1 MQCHKWLPTAYWYSW
16 GSWALLALAK
26 RGRAR
31 PSQKESNRKAPDRK
45 AGAFLLS
52 GRVLKELFEV
62 TGADLVLEALE
73 EEGVDLIFGY
83 PGGAN
88 LPIYQRLPEH
98 PKLKHILVRH
108 EQGAAHMADGYARAC
123 GRPGVVFA
131 TSGPGALNLV
141 TGLCTAYMD
150 SVPMIAITGQVNSTQ
165 VGRDAF
171 QESDVIGATSSVTKH
186 SYLVTDIAQ
195 LPRVIHEAFHIATT
209 GRPGPVLIDICK
221 DVQMAEAESAP
232 RAPFRLAGY
241 HLNGHVKLE
250 DAKVAAQA
258 LARAER
264 PVILAGHGVLL
275 SHAEQALLDVAEK
288 SGVPVGTTLL
298 GIGGFPV
305 NHPLSLHMTGFMG
318 TGWCLKAV
326 QNADVLMMVGMRVDD
341 RVTARLADFAPK
353 VTTFIHV
360 DIDGSEM
367 GKNVRPHIELVADAR
382 NALEAILPHIDSVD
396 ERRGAWLTQIDAW
409 REEHPLRYT
418 HSNGHLQPQDVLI
431 DMYKRCRNEAV
442 VVADVG
448 QNQIWA
454 ALWWNYDRPGLFIN
468 SGGAGTMGFALPAAI
483 GAKFARPDLDVWCVA
498 GEGGFVMTAQEL
510 SVAVEHQLDIKIVL
524 LNNFSLGMVRQFQDD
539 FYGGVRS
546 QVELTHIPDFVKLAD
561 AYGLPGVRVDK
572 LADVGPAMDAAVRTK
587 GPFLIDFRIDPE
599 ANVYPIVPLGES
611 LNDFWEAPQQ

>member
-1 MQCHKWLPTAYWYSW
+1 M
-16 GSWALLALAK
+16 
-26 RGRAR
+26 
-31 PSQKESNRKAPDRK
+31 
-45 AGAFLLS
+45 
-52 GRVLKELFEV
+52 

-73 EEGVDLIFGY
+73 QEGVDIIFGY

-88 LPIYQRLPEH
+88 LPIYQRLPDH

-186 SYLVTDIAQ
+186 SYLVTEIAQ

-221 DVQMAEAESAP
+221 DVQMAEAERTP
-232 RAPFRLAGY
+232 HAPFSLGGY
-241 HLNGHVKLE
+241 HLNGHVHLE
-250 DAKVAAQA
+250 DAKIAAQA
-258 LARAER
+258 LAHAER

-288 SGVPVGTTLL
+288 AGVPVGTTLL

-382 NALEAILPHIDSVD
+382 NALEAILPNIDSVN
-396 ERRGAWLTQIDAW
+396 EGRGAWLTQIDAW

-448 QNQIWA
+448 QTQIWA

-468 SGGAGTMGFALPAAI
+468 SGGAGPMGFALPAAI

-561 AYGLPGVRVDK
+561 AYGLPGMRVDK
-572 LADVGPAMDAAVRTK
+572 LADVSPAMDAAERTK

-599 ANVYPIVPLGES
+599 ANVYPIVPLGKS

>member
-1 MQCHKWLPTAYWYSW
+1 M
-16 GSWALLALAK
+16 
-26 RGRAR
+26 
-31 PSQKESNRKAPDRK
+31 
-45 AGAFLLS
+45 
-52 GRVLKELFEV
+52 
-62 TGADLVLEALE
+62 VLEALE
-73 EEGVDLIFGY
+73 REGVELIFGY

-88 LPIYQRLPEH
+88 LPIYQRLPGH

-123 GRPGVVFA
+123 GKPGVVFA

-186 SYLVTDIAQ
+186 SYLVTRIDQ

-221 DVQMAEAESAP
+221 DVQQADAP
-232 RAPFRLAGY
+232 HVLPERLEIPGYKPNGHADLDQAKAAAIALAG
-241 HLNGHVKLE
+241 
-250 DAKVAAQA
+250 
-258 LARAER
+258 AER
-264 PVILAGHGVLL
+264 PVVLAGHGVLL
-275 SHAEQALLDVAEK
+275 SHAETELREFAERAAA
-288 SGVPVGTTLL
+288 PVGTTLL
-298 GIGGFPV
+298 GIGAFPV

-318 TGWCLKAV
+318 TGWNLKAV

-341 RVTARLADFAPK
+341 RVTAKLADFAPK
-353 VTTFIHV
+353 VKTFIHI

-367 GKNVRPHIELVADAR
+367 GKNVRPQIELVADAKQAL
-382 NALEAILPHIDSVD
+382 NAMIPHLPEPEKS
-396 ERRGAWLTQIDAW
+396 RGTWLAQIDAW

-431 DMYKRCRNEAV
+431 DMYKRCRNEAI

-454 ALWWNYDRPGLFIN
+454 ALWWNYDRPGLFLN
-468 SGGAGTMGFALPAAI
+468 SGGSGTMGFALPAAI
-483 GAKFARPDLDVWCVA
+483 GAKFARPELPVWCVA

-510 SVAVEHQLDIKIVL
+510 SVAVEHQLDVKIVL

-546 QVELTHIPDFVKLAD
+546 QVDLTHMPDFVKLAD

-572 LADVGPAMDAAVRTK
+572 LSEIGPAMDAAERTK

-599 ANVYPIVPLGES
+599 ANVYPIVPLGKS
-611 LNDFWEAPQQ
+611 LNDFWEAPDK

>member
-1 MQCHKWLPTAYWYSW
+1 M
-16 GSWALLALAK
+16 
-26 RGRAR
+26 
-31 PSQKESNRKAPDRK
+31 
-45 AGAFLLS
+45 
-52 GRVLKELFEV
+52 
-62 TGADLVLEALE
+62 VLEALE
-73 EEGVDLIFGY
+73 REGVEVIFGY

-88 LPIYQRLPEH
+88 LPIYQHLHEH
-98 PKLKHILVRH
+98 PKLKHVLVRH

-123 GRPGVVFA
+123 GKPGVVFA

-186 SYLVTDIAQ
+186 SYLVTKIDD

-221 DVQMAEAESAP
+221 DVQQAEAERVTP
-232 RAPFRLAGY
+232 ERLEIPGY
-241 HLNGHVKLE
+241 RLNGHVHLE
-250 DAKVAAQA
+250 RAREAAQA
-258 LARAER
+258 LSQAER

-275 SHAEQALLDVAEK
+275 SHAEQDLMRLAEK
-288 SGVPVGTTLL
+288 AAAPVGTTLL
-298 GIGGFPV
+298 GIGAFPV
-305 NHPLSLHMTGFMG
+305 KHPLSLHMTGFMG
-318 TGWCLKAV
+318 TGWNLKAV

-353 VTTFIHV
+353 VKTFIHI

-367 GKNVRPHIELVADAR
+367 GKNVRPQIELVADAR
-382 NALEAILPHIDSVD
+382 DALEAMLPHVGPVD
-396 ERRGAWLTQIDAW
+396 GGRGRWLAQIDAW

-431 DMYKRCRNEAV
+431 DMYRRARSEAI

-483 GAKFARPDLDVWCVA
+483 GAKFGRPDKDVWCVA

-510 SVAVEHQLDIKIVL
+510 SVAVEHQLDLKIVL

-546 QVELTHIPDFVKLAD
+546 QVDLTHMPDFVKLAE
-561 AYGLPGVRVDK
+561 AYGLPAMRVDSQ
-572 LADVGPAMDAAVRTK
+572 AEVAAAFDAAQRTK

-599 ANVYPIVPLGES
+599 ANVYPIVPLGKS
-611 LNDFWEAPQQ
+611 LNDFWEAPDK

>member
-1 MQCHKWLPTAYWYSW
+1 
-16 GSWALLALAK
+16 
-26 RGRAR
+26 
-31 PSQKESNRKAPDRK
+31 
-45 AGAFLLS
+45 
-52 GRVLKELFEV
+52 
-62 TGADLVLEALE
+62 
-73 EEGVDLIFGY
+73 
-83 PGGAN
+83 
-88 LPIYQRLPEH
+88 
-98 PKLKHILVRH
+98 
-108 EQGAAHMADGYARAC
+108 
-123 GRPGVVFA
+123 
-131 TSGPGALNLV
+131 
-141 TGLCTAYMD
+141 
-150 SVPMIAITGQVNSTQ
+150 MIAITGQVNSAQ

-186 SYLVTDIAQ
+186 SYLVTNIAQ
-195 LPRVIHEAFHIATT
+195 LPRVIHEAFHIAAT

-221 DVQMAEAESAP
+221 DVQMAEAERPARQRVDIP
-232 RAPFRLAGY
+232 GY
-241 HLNGHVKLE
+241 QLNGHVKL
-250 DAKVAAQA
+250 DQAGLAATA
-258 LARAER
+258 LAKAER
-264 PVILAGHGVLL
+264 PVILAGHGVIL
-275 SHAEQALLDVAEK
+275 SHAEQALLDLAEK
-288 SGVPVGTTLL
+288 AGTPVGTTLL
-298 GIGGFPV
+298 GIGSFPV

-353 VTTFIHV
+353 ATTFIHV

-382 NALEAILPHIDSVD
+382 QALEAMLPHIDSVD
-396 ERRGAWLTQIDAW
+396 EGRGRWLARIDAW

-431 DMYKRCRNEAV
+431 DMYKRCRSEAV

-468 SGGAGTMGFALPAAI
+468 SGGSGTMGFALPAAL
-483 GAKFARPDLDVWCVA
+483 GAKFGRPDLPVWCVA

-546 QVELTHIPDFVKLAD
+546 QVDLTHMPDFVKLAD
-561 AYGLPGVRVDK
+561 AYGLPGVRVEK
-572 LADVGPAMDAAVRTK
+572 LADVGPAMDAAERTR

-599 ANVYPIVPLGES
+599 ANVYPIVPLGKS
-611 LNDFWEAPQQ
+611 LNDFWEAPVGE

>member
-1 MQCHKWLPTAYWYSW
+1 M
-16 GSWALLALAK
+16 
-26 RGRAR
+26 
-31 PSQKESNRKAPDRK
+31 
-45 AGAFLLS
+45 
-52 GRVLKELFEV
+52 

-171 QESDVIGATSSVTKH
+171 QESDVIGATGSVTKH

>member
-1 MQCHKWLPTAYWYSW
+1 M
-16 GSWALLALAK
+16 
-26 RGRAR
+26 
-31 PSQKESNRKAPDRK
+31 
-45 AGAFLLS
+45 
-52 GRVLKELFEV
+52 FEV

-73 EEGVDLIFGY
+73 QEGVDLIFGY

-221 DVQMAEAESAP
+221 DVQMAEAERTP
-232 RAPFRLAGY
+232 RAPFSLAGY
-241 HLNGHVKLE
+241 HLNGHVNLD

-258 LARAER
+258 LAHAER

-288 SGVPVGTTLL
+288 AGVPVGTTLL
-298 GIGGFPV
+298 GIGAFPV

-318 TGWCLKAV
+318 TGWNIKAV

-341 RVTARLADFAPK
+341 RVTARLAGFAPQVK
-353 VTTFIHV
+353 TFIHI

-367 GKNVRPHIELVADAR
+367 GKNVRPHLELVADAR
-382 NALEAILPHIDSVD
+382 NALEAILPHIDSID
-396 ERRGAWLTQIDAW
+396 EGRSAWLTQIDAW

-431 DMYKRCRNEAV
+431 DMYKRCRSEAI

-483 GAKFARPDLDVWCVA
+483 GAKFARPELDVWCVA

-561 AYGLPGVRVDK
+561 AYGLPAVRVDK
-572 LADVGPAMDAAVRTK
+572 LADVGPAMDAAQRTK

-599 ANVYPIVPLGES
+599 ANVYPIVPLGKN

>member
-1 MQCHKWLPTAYWYSW
+1 MI
-16 GSWALLALAK
+16 
-26 RGRAR
+26 
-31 PSQKESNRKAPDRK
+31 
-45 AGAFLLS
+45 
-52 GRVLKELFEV
+52 
-62 TGADLVLEALE
+62 LEALE
-73 EEGVDLIFGY
+73 REGVEFIFGY

-88 LPIYQRLPEH
+88 LPIYQHLPEH

-123 GRPGVVFA
+123 GKPGVVFA

-150 SVPMIAITGQVNSTQ
+150 SVPMIAITGQVASTQ

-186 SYLVTDIAQ
+186 SYLVTSIDQ

-221 DVQMAEAESAP
+221 DVQQADAVRITPDRLPAAR
-232 RAPFRLAGY
+232 RANYFKLPGY
-241 HLNGHVKLE
+241 QLNGHVDLGLARE
-250 DAKVAAQA
+250 AAQA
-258 LARAER
+258 MANAER

-275 SHAEQALLDVAEK
+275 SHAESELKDFAEK
-288 SGVPVGTTLL
+288 AGAPVGTTLL
-298 GIGGFPV
+298 GIGAFPV

-318 TGWCLKAV
+318 TGWNLKAV

-353 VTTFIHV
+353 VKTFIHI

-382 NALEAILPHIDSVD
+382 NALEAMTPNLGTLDAG
-396 ERRGAWLTQIDAW
+396 RGQWLSQIDAW
-409 REEHPLRYT
+409 REEHPLKYPHT
-418 HSNGHLQPQDVLI
+418 TANGPLQPQDVLME
-431 DMYKRCRNEAV
+431 MYRRCDDDAI

-454 ALWWNYDRPGLFIN
+454 ALWWNYNRPGLFLN

-483 GAKFARPDLDVWCVA
+483 GAKFARPDKAVWCVA

-510 SVAVEHQLDIKIVL
+510 SVAIEHQLDIKIVL

-539 FYGGVRS
+539 FYGGIRS
-546 QVELTHIPDFVKLAD
+546 HSDLTHMPDFVKLSE
-561 AYGLPGVRVDK
+561 AYGMPAIRVDR
-572 LADVGPAMDAAVRTK
+572 LEEVGPAMDKAEKTK

-599 ANVYPIVPLGES
+599 ANVYPIVPLGKS
-611 LNDFWEAPQQ
+611 LNDFWEAPEYD

>member
-1 MQCHKWLPTAYWYSW
+1 M
-16 GSWALLALAK
+16 
-26 RGRAR
+26 
-31 PSQKESNRKAPDRK
+31 
-45 AGAFLLS
+45 
-52 GRVLKELFEV
+52 
-62 TGADLVLEALE
+62 VLEALE
-73 EEGVDLIFGY
+73 REGVEFIFGY

-88 LPIYQRLPEH
+88 LPIYQHLPEH
-98 PKLKHILVRH
+98 PKLKHVLVRH

-123 GRPGVVFA
+123 GKPGVVFA

-150 SVPMIAITGQVNSTQ
+150 SVPMVAITGQVNSTQ

-186 SYLVTDIAQ
+186 SYLVTKVDQ

-221 DVQMAEAESAP
+221 DVQQAEAERMTP
-232 RAPFRLAGY
+232 ERLEIPGY
-241 HLNGHVKLE
+241 KLNGHVHLE
-250 DAKVAAQA
+250 HARQAARA
-258 LARAER
+258 LAGAER

-275 SHAEQALLDVAEK
+275 SHAESQLLAFAEAA
-288 SGVPVGTTLL
+288 GAPVGTTLL
-298 GIGGFPV
+298 GIGAFPV

-318 TGWCLKAV
+318 TGWNLKAV

-341 RVTARLADFAPK
+341 RVTARLADFAPRVK
-353 VTTFIHV
+353 TFIHV

-367 GKNVRPHIELVADAR
+367 GKNVRPHIELVADATQ
-382 NALEAILPHIDSVD
+382 ALDSMLPHLGPLH
-396 ERRGAWLTQIDAW
+396 EGRGKWLAQIDAW
-409 REEHPLRYT
+409 REEHPLRYAR
-418 HSNGHLQPQDVLI
+418 SNGHLQPQDVLI
-431 DMYKRCRNEAV
+431 DMYRRCRSEAV

-454 ALWWNYDRPGLFIN
+454 ALWWNYDKPGLFIN
-468 SGGAGTMGFALPAAI
+468 SGGSGTMGFALPAAI
-483 GAKFARPDLDVWCVA
+483 GAKFGRPDKPVWCVA

-546 QVELTHIPDFVKLAD
+546 QVDLTHMPDFVKLAD
-561 AYGLPGVRVDK
+561 AYGLPARRVDR
-572 LADVGPAMDAAVRTK
+572 LEDVAAAFDEAEKTR

-599 ANVYPIVPLGES
+599 ANVYPIVPLGKS
-611 LNDFWEAPQQ
+611 LNDFWEAPDK

>member
-1 MQCHKWLPTAYWYSW
+1 M
-16 GSWALLALAK
+16 
-26 RGRAR
+26 
-31 PSQKESNRKAPDRK
+31 
-45 AGAFLLS
+45 
-52 GRVLKELFEV
+52 VLQ
-62 TGADLVLEALE
+62 ALE
-73 EEGVDLIFGY
+73 REGVELIFGY

-88 LPIYQRLPEH
+88 LPIYQRLPNH

-186 SYLVTDIAQ
+186 SYLVTKIDQ

-221 DVQMAEAESAP
+221 DVQQAEAESVP
-232 RAPFRLAGY
+232 HERLEIPGY
-241 HLNGHVKLE
+241 KLNGHVDL
-250 DAKVAAQA
+250 DRAKEAAIA
-258 LARAER
+258 LATAER
-264 PVILAGHGVLL
+264 PVVLAGHGVLL
-275 SHAEQALLDVAEK
+275 SHAEEALRELAERAAL
-288 SGVPVGTTLL
+288 PVGTTLL
-298 GIGGFPV
+298 GIGAFPV

-318 TGWCLKAV
+318 TGWNLKAV

-341 RVTARLADFAPK
+341 RVTAKLADFAPQ
-353 VTTFIHV
+353 VRTFIHI

-367 GKNVRPHIELVADAR
+367 GKNVRPQIELVADAKQAI
-382 NALEAILPHIDSVD
+382 NAILPHLP
-396 ERRGAWLTQIDAW
+396 EPEKGRGTWLAQIDAW

-431 DMYKRCRNEAV
+431 DMYKRCRNEAI

-454 ALWWNYDRPGLFIN
+454 ALWWNYDRPGLFLN
-468 SGGAGTMGFALPAAI
+468 SGGSGTMGFALPAAI
-483 GAKFARPDLDVWCVA
+483 GAKFARPELPVWCVA

-510 SVAVEHQLDIKIVL
+510 SVAVEHQLDVKIVL

-546 QVELTHIPDFVKLAD
+546 QVDLTHMPDFVKLAE
-561 AYGLPGVRVDK
+561 AYGLPARRVEK
-572 LADVGPAMDAAVRTK
+572 FSEIAPAMDAAERIK

-599 ANVYPIVPLGES
+599 ANVYPIVPLGKS
-611 LNDFWEAPQQ
+611 LNDFWEAPESNA

>member
-1 MQCHKWLPTAYWYSW
+1 M
-16 GSWALLALAK
+16 
-26 RGRAR
+26 
-31 PSQKESNRKAPDRK
+31 
-45 AGAFLLS
+45 
-52 GRVLKELFEV
+52 
-62 TGADLVLEALE
+62 VLEALE
-73 EEGVDLIFGY
+73 REGVEFIFGY

-88 LPIYQRLPEH
+88 LPIYQHLPEH
-98 PKLKHILVRH
+98 PRLKHILVRH

-123 GRPGVVFA
+123 GKPGVVFA

-186 SYLVTDIAQ
+186 SYLVTNISQ

-221 DVQMAEAESAP
+221 DVQQADAERITPELLDIP
-232 RAPFRLAGY
+232 GY
-241 HLNGHVKLE
+241 QPNGHVHLE
-250 DAKVAAQA
+250 HAQLAAEA
-258 LARAER
+258 LAKAER

-275 SHAEQALLDVAEK
+275 SHAERELRQLAEK
-288 SGVPVGTTLL
+288 AGAPVGTTLL
-298 GIGGFPV
+298 GIGAFPV
-305 NHPLSLHMTGFMG
+305 QHPLSLHMTGFMG
-318 TGWCLKAV
+318 TGWNLKAV
-326 QNADVLMMVGMRVDD
+326 QNADLLMMVGMRVDD
-341 RVTARLADFAPK
+341 RVTARLADFAPN
-353 VTTFIHV
+353 VTTFIHI

-382 NALEAILPHIDSVD
+382 NALEAMLPHVGMLD
-396 ERRGAWLTQIDAW
+396 EGRGRWLAQIDAW

-431 DMYKRCRNEAV
+431 DMYKRCRSQAI

-454 ALWWNYDRPGLFIN
+454 ALWWNYDRPGLFLN
-468 SGGAGTMGFALPAAI
+468 SGGSGTMGFALPAAI
-483 GAKFARPDLDVWCVA
+483 GAKFARPDKPVWCVA

-510 SVAVEHQLDIKIVL
+510 SVAVEHQLDVKIVL

-546 QVELTHIPDFVKLAD
+546 QVDLTHMPDFVKLAE
-561 AYGLPGVRVDK
+561 AYGLPGIRVDR
-572 LADVGPAMDAAVRTK
+572 LEDVASAMDAAERTK

-599 ANVYPIVPLGES
+599 ANVYPIVPLGKS
-611 LNDFWEAPQQ
+611 LNDFWEAPDK

>member
-1 MQCHKWLPTAYWYSW
+1 M
-16 GSWALLALAK
+16 
-26 RGRAR
+26 
-31 PSQKESNRKAPDRK
+31 
-45 AGAFLLS
+45 
-52 GRVLKELFEV
+52 
-62 TGADLVLEALE
+62 TGADMILEALE
-73 EEGVDLIFGY
+73 REGVEYIFGY

-88 LPIYQRLPEH
+88 LPIYQHLHEH

-123 GRPGVVFA
+123 GKPGVVFA

-141 TGLCTAYMD
+141 TGLATAYMD
-150 SVPMIAITGQVNSTQ
+150 SVPMIAITGQVASTQ

-171 QESDVIGATSSVTKH
+171 QETDVIGATSSVTKH
-186 SYLVTDIAQ
+186 SYLVTHISQ

-221 DVQMAEAESAP
+221 DVQQADAERITPE
-232 RAPFRLAGY
+232 RLEIPGY
-241 HLNGHVKLE
+241 QLNGHVDLDRARE
-250 DAKVAAQA
+250 AARA
-258 LARAER
+258 LAGAER

-275 SHAEQALLDVAEK
+275 SRAEPELRTFAEK
-288 SGVPVGTTLL
+288 AGAPVGTTLL
-298 GIGGFPV
+298 GIGAFPV

-318 TGWCLKAV
+318 TGWNLKAV

-353 VTTFIHV
+353 VKTFIHI

-382 NALEAILPHIDSVD
+382 NALEAMTPHVSALH
-396 ERRGAWLTQIDAW
+396 EGRGRWLSQIDAW
-409 REEHPLRYT
+409 REEHPLKYT
-418 HSNGHLQPQDVLI
+418 HSNGRLQPQDVLI
-431 DMYKRCRNEAV
+431 DMYRRCHNDAI

-454 ALWWNYDRPGLFIN
+454 ALWWNYDRPGMFLN
-468 SGGAGTMGFALPAAI
+468 SGGSGTMGFALPAAI
-483 GAKFARPDLDVWCVA
+483 GAKFGRPDKAVWCVA

-510 SVAVEHQLDIKIVL
+510 SVAVEHQLDVKIVL

-546 QVELTHIPDFVKLAD
+546 QSDLTHMPDFVKLSD
-561 AYGLPGVRVDK
+561 AYGMPAIRVDK
-572 LADVGPAMDAAVRTK
+572 FEEIAPALDAAEKTK

-599 ANVYPIVPLGES
+599 ANVYPIVPLGKS
-611 LNDFWEAPQQ
+611 LNDFWEAPN

>member
-1 MQCHKWLPTAYWYSW
+1 MI
-16 GSWALLALAK
+16 
-26 RGRAR
+26 
-31 PSQKESNRKAPDRK
+31 
-45 AGAFLLS
+45 
-52 GRVLKELFEV
+52 
-62 TGADLVLEALE
+62 LEALE
-73 EEGVDLIFGY
+73 REGVEYIFGY

-88 LPIYQRLPEH
+88 LPIYQHLHEFPS
-98 PKLKHILVRH
+98 LKHILVRH

-123 GRPGVVFA
+123 GKPGVVFA

-150 SVPMIAITGQVNSTQ
+150 SVPMVAITGQVASTQ

-171 QESDVIGATSSVTKH
+171 QESDVIGATSSITKH
-186 SYLVTDIAQ
+186 SYLVTKIDQ

-221 DVQMAEAESAP
+221 DVQQAQADRVMQE
-232 RAPFRLAGY
+232 RLEIPGY
-241 HLNGHVKLE
+241 KLNGHVDL
-250 DAKVAAQA
+250 DRAKQAAEA
-258 LARAER
+258 LANAER
-264 PVILAGHGVLL
+264 PVMLAGHGVLL
-275 SHAEQALLDVAEK
+275 SHAENQLLELAEK
-288 SGVPVGTTLL
+288 AGVPTGTTLL
-298 GIGGFPV
+298 GIGAFPV

-318 TGWCLKAV
+318 TGWNLKAV

-341 RVTARLADFAPK
+341 RVTAKLADFAPK
-353 VTTFIHV
+353 VKTFIHV

-367 GKNVRPHIELVADAR
+367 GKNVRSHIELVADAKQAL
-382 NALEAILPHIDSVD
+382 NAVIPHIGKLN
-396 ERRGAWLTQIDAW
+396 EGRGQWLAQIDAW

-431 DMYKRCRNEAV
+431 DMYKRCRNEAI

-454 ALWWNYDRPGLFIN
+454 ALWWNYDRPGLFLN
-468 SGGAGTMGFALPAAI
+468 SGGSGTMGFALPAAI
-483 GAKFARPDLDVWCVA
+483 GAKFARPELPVYCVA

-510 SVAVEHQLDIKIVL
+510 SVAVEHQLDVKIVL

-546 QVELTHIPDFVKLAD
+546 QVDLSHMPDFVKLCE
-561 AYGLPGVRVDK
+561 AYGLPAVRVDK
-572 LADVGPAMDAAVRTK
+572 LSEVAAAFDRAEKTK

-599 ANVYPIVPLGES
+599 ANVYPIVPLGKS
-611 LNDFWEAPQQ
+611 LNDFWEAPENA

>member
-1 MQCHKWLPTAYWYSW
+1 
-16 GSWALLALAK
+16 
-26 RGRAR
+26 
-31 PSQKESNRKAPDRK
+31 
-45 AGAFLLS
+45 
-52 GRVLKELFEV
+52 V

-186 SYLVTDIAQ
+186 SYLVIDIAQ

-221 DVQMAEAESAP
+221 DVQMAEAERTP
-232 RAPFRLAGY
+232 RAPFSLSGY
-241 HLNGHVKLE
+241 HLNGHVNLD
-250 DAKVAAQA
+250 DAKIAAQA
-258 LARAER
+258 LAGAER

-288 SGVPVGTTLL
+288 AGVPVGTTLL

-341 RVTARLADFAPK
+341 RVTARLADFAPR

-396 ERRGAWLTQIDAW
+396 AGRGAWLTQIDAW

-431 DMYKRCRNEAV
+431 DMYKRCRSEAV

-454 ALWWNYDRPGLFIN
+454 ALWWDYDRPGLFIN

-483 GAKFARPDLDVWCVA
+483 GAKFARPELDVWCVA

-572 LADVGPAMDAAVRTK
+572 LADVGPALDAAQRTK

-599 ANVYPIVPLGES
+599 ANVYPIVPLGKS

>member
-1 MQCHKWLPTAYWYSW
+1 M
-16 GSWALLALAK
+16 
-26 RGRAR
+26 
-31 PSQKESNRKAPDRK
+31 
-45 AGAFLLS
+45 
-52 GRVLKELFEV
+52 
-62 TGADLVLEALE
+62 VLEALE
-73 EEGVDLIFGY
+73 REGVEFIFGY

-88 LPIYQRLPEH
+88 LPIYQHLPEH
-98 PKLKHILVRH
+98 PKLRHILVRH

-123 GRPGVVFA
+123 GKPGVVFA

-150 SVPMIAITGQVNSTQ
+150 SVPMVAITGQVNSAQ

-186 SYLVTDIAQ
+186 SYLVTSIDQ

-221 DVQMAEAESAP
+221 DVQQAEAERVAP
-232 RAPFRLAGY
+232 ERLEIPGY
-241 HLNGHVKLE
+241 RLNGHVDLG
-250 DAKVAAQA
+250 DAEKAAKA
-258 LARAER
+258 LSAAER

-275 SHAEQALLDVAEK
+275 SHAERELMLLAEK
-288 SGVPVGTTLL
+288 AGAPVGTTLL
-298 GIGGFPV
+298 GIGAFPV
-305 NHPLSLHMTGFMG
+305 QHPLSLHMTGFMG
-318 TGWCLKAV
+318 TGWNLKAV

-353 VTTFIHV
+353 VKTFIHV

-367 GKNVRPHIELVADAR
+367 GKNVRSHIELVADAR
-382 NALEAILPHIDSVD
+382 NAMEAMLPHVGQIDAG
-396 ERRGAWLTQIDAW
+396 RGQWLAQIDAW
-409 REEHPLRYT
+409 REEHPLRFT
-418 HSNGHLQPQDVLI
+418 RSNGHLQPQDVLI
-431 DMYKRCRNEAV
+431 DMYRRCRSEAI

-483 GAKFARPDLDVWCVA
+483 GAKFGRPELPVWCVA

-510 SVAVEHQLDIKIVL
+510 SVAVEHQLDVKIVI
-524 LNNFSLGMVRQFQDD
+524 LNNSSLGMVRQFQDD

-546 QVELTHIPDFVKLAD
+546 QVDLTHMPDFVKLAE
-561 AYGLPGVRVDK
+561 AYGLPAVRVDR
-572 LADVGPAMDAAVRTK
+572 LADVAPAMDAAERVK

-599 ANVYPIVPLGES
+599 ANVYPIVPLGKS
-611 LNDFWEAPQQ
+611 LNDFWEAPDK

>member
-1 MQCHKWLPTAYWYSW
+1 MI
-16 GSWALLALAK
+16 
-26 RGRAR
+26 
-31 PSQKESNRKAPDRK
+31 
-45 AGAFLLS
+45 
-52 GRVLKELFEV
+52 
-62 TGADLVLEALE
+62 LEALE
-73 EEGVDLIFGY
+73 REGVEYIFGY

-88 LPIYQRLPEH
+88 LPIYQHLHEH
-98 PKLKHILVRH
+98 PRLKHILVRH

-150 SVPMIAITGQVNSTQ
+150 SVPMIAITGQVVSTQ

-186 SYLVTDIAQ
+186 SYLVTRIDQ

-209 GRPGPVLIDICK
+209 GRPGPVLIDVCK
-221 DVQMAEAESAP
+221 DVQQAVAERVTPEFLNLP
-232 RAPFRLAGY
+232 GY
-241 HLNGHVKLE
+241 KLNGHVDVAYARQAA
-250 DAKVAAQA
+250 DA
-258 LARAER
+258 LSGAER
-264 PVILAGHGVLL
+264 PVILAGHGVIL
-275 SHAEQALLDVAEK
+275 SHAEGQLQAVAEAAAA
-288 SGVPVGTTLL
+288 PVGTTLL

-305 NHPLSLHMTGFMG
+305 KHPLSLHMTGFMG
-318 TGWCLKAV
+318 TGYCLKAV

-341 RVTARLADFAPK
+341 RVTAKLAEFAPK
-353 VTTFIHV
+353 VKTFIHV

-382 NALEAILPHIDSVD
+382 QALEAILPHVANVNGG
-396 ERRGAWLTQIDAW
+396 RRAWLTQIDAW
-409 REEHPLRYT
+409 REEHPLRYK
-418 HSNGHLQPQDVLI
+418 HSNGQLQPQDVLI
-431 DMYKRCRNEAV
+431 DMYRRANNEAI

-468 SGGAGTMGFALPAAI
+468 SGGAGTMGFALPAAL
-483 GAKFARPDLDVWCVA
+483 GAKFARPDVPVWCVA

-510 SVAVEHQLDIKIVL
+510 SVAVEHQLDVKIVL

-546 QVELTHIPDFVKLAD
+546 QVDLTHMPDFVKLAE
-561 AYGLPGVRVDK
+561 AYGMPALRVDRFEDI
-572 LADVGPAMDAAVRTK
+572 APSFDAAQRTK

-599 ANVYPIVPLGES
+599 ANVYPIVPLGKG
-611 LNDFWEAPQQ
+611 LNDFWEHPES

>member
-1 MQCHKWLPTAYWYSW
+1 MI
-16 GSWALLALAK
+16 
-26 RGRAR
+26 
-31 PSQKESNRKAPDRK
+31 
-45 AGAFLLS
+45 
-52 GRVLKELFEV
+52 
-62 TGADLVLEALE
+62 LEALE
-73 EEGVDLIFGY
+73 REGVEHIFGY

-88 LPIYQRLPEH
+88 LPIYQHLQEH
-98 PKLKHILVRH
+98 PRLKHILVRH
-108 EQGAAHMADGYARAC
+108 EQGAAHMAAGSARAC

-141 TGLCTAYMD
+141 TGLATAYMD
-150 SVPMIAITGQVNSTQ
+150 SVPMIAITGQVASTQ

-171 QESDVIGATSSVTKH
+171 QETDVIGATSSVTKH

-221 DVQMAEAESAP
+221 DVQQADAERITPE
-232 RAPFRLAGY
+232 RLEIPGY
-241 HLNGHVKLE
+241 QLNGHVDLDRARE
-250 DAKVAAQA
+250 AAHA
-258 LARAER
+258 LAGAER

-275 SHAEQALLDVAEK
+275 SRAEPELRAFAEK
-288 SGVPVGTTLL
+288 AGSPVGTTLL
-298 GIGGFPV
+298 GIGAFPV

-318 TGWCLKAV
+318 TGWNLKAV
-326 QNADVLMMVGMRVDD
+326 QSADVLMVVGMRVDD
-341 RVTARLADFAPK
+341 RVTARLADFAPNVK
-353 VTTFIHV
+353 TFIHI

-382 NALEAILPHIDSVD
+382 NALEAMTPHVGAVHAG
-396 ERRGAWLTQIDAW
+396 RGRWLAQIDAW
-409 REEHPLRYT
+409 REEHPLKYA
-418 HSNGHLQPQDVLI
+418 HSNGRLQPQDVLI
-431 DMYKRCRNEAV
+431 DMYRRCRNEAI

-454 ALWWNYDRPGLFIN
+454 ALWWNYNRPGMFLN

-483 GAKFARPDLDVWCVA
+483 GAKFGRPDKAVWCVA

-546 QVELTHIPDFVKLAD
+546 QSDLTHMPDFVKLSE
-561 AYGLPGVRVDK
+561 AYGMPAIRVDK
-572 LADVGPAMDAAVRTK
+572 FEEIAPAMDAAEQTR

-599 ANVYPIVPLGES
+599 ANVYPIVPLGKS
-611 LNDFWEAPQQ
+611 LNDFWEAPN

>member
-1 MQCHKWLPTAYWYSW
+1 
-16 GSWALLALAK
+16 
-26 RGRAR
+26 
-31 PSQKESNRKAPDRK
+31 
-45 AGAFLLS
+45 
-52 GRVLKELFEV
+52 V

-186 SYLVTDIAQ
+186 SYLVIDIAQ

-221 DVQMAEAESAP
+221 DVQMAEAERTP
-232 RAPFRLAGY
+232 RAPFSLSGY
-241 HLNGHVKLE
+241 HLNGHVNLD
-250 DAKVAAQA
+250 DAKIAAQA
-258 LARAER
+258 LAGAER

-288 SGVPVGTTLL
+288 AGVPVGTTLL
-298 GIGGFPV
+298 GIGAFPV

-326 QNADVLMMVGMRVDD
+326 QNADVLMVVGMRVDD
-341 RVTARLADFAPK
+341 RVTARLADFAPR

-396 ERRGAWLTQIDAW
+396 LGRGAWLTQIDAW

-431 DMYKRCRNEAV
+431 EMYKRCRSEAV

-454 ALWWNYDRPGLFIN
+454 ALWWDYDRPGLFIN

-483 GAKFARPDLDVWCVA
+483 GAKFARPELDVWCVA

-572 LADVGPAMDAAVRTK
+572 LADVGPALDAAQRTK

-599 ANVYPIVPLGES
+599 ANVYPIVPLGKS

>member
-1 MQCHKWLPTAYWYSW
+1 
-16 GSWALLALAK
+16 
-26 RGRAR
+26 
-31 PSQKESNRKAPDRK
+31 
-45 AGAFLLS
+45 
-52 GRVLKELFEV
+52 V

-73 EEGVDLIFGY
+73 DEGVDLIFGY

-221 DVQMAEAESAP
+221 DVQMAEAERTP

-241 HLNGHVKLE
+241 NLNGHVQLE
-250 DAKVAAQA
+250 DAKIAAQA
-258 LARAER
+258 LAKAER

-275 SHAEQALLDVAEK
+275 SHAEQALLEVAEK
-288 SGVPVGTTLL
+288 AGVPVGTTLL

-382 NALEAILPHIDSVD
+382 NALEAMLPHIDSVD
-396 ERRGAWLTQIDAW
+396 QGRGAWLTQIDAW

-572 LADVGPAMDAAVRTK
+572 LADVGPAMDAAQRTK

-599 ANVYPIVPLGES
+599 ANVYPIVPLGKS

>member
-1 MQCHKWLPTAYWYSW
+1 M
-16 GSWALLALAK
+16 
-26 RGRAR
+26 
-31 PSQKESNRKAPDRK
+31 
-45 AGAFLLS
+45 
-52 GRVLKELFEV
+52 
-62 TGADLVLEALE
+62 VLEALE
-73 EEGVDLIFGY
+73 REGVEFIFGY

-88 LPIYQRLPEH
+88 LPIYQHLHEF
-98 PKLKHILVRH
+98 PKLRHILVRH

-123 GRPGVVFA
+123 GKPGVVFA

-186 SYLVTDIAQ
+186 SYLVTKIDQ

-221 DVQMAEAESAP
+221 DVQQADAERIPAE
-232 RAPFRLAGY
+232 RLNIPGY
-241 HLNGHVKLE
+241 TLNGHVNL
-250 DAKVAAQA
+250 DHARQAAQA
-258 LARAER
+258 LAAAER

-275 SHAEQALLDVAEK
+275 SHAEPQLQELAEAAAA
-288 SGVPVGTTLL
+288 PVGTTLL
-298 GIGGFPV
+298 GIGAFPV

-318 TGWCLKAV
+318 TGWNLKAV

-341 RVTARLADFAPK
+341 RVTAKLADFAPK
-353 VTTFIHV
+353 VKTFIHV

-367 GKNVRPHIELVADAR
+367 GKNVRPQIELVADAKQ
-382 NALEAILPHIDSVD
+382 ALDAILPHIGTLD
-396 ERRGAWLTQIDAW
+396 EGRARWLSQIDAW
-409 REEHPLRYT
+409 REEHPLRYK
-418 HSNGHLQPQDVLI
+418 HSNGRLQPQDVLI
-431 DMYKRCRNEAV
+431 DMYRRARSQAI

-468 SGGAGTMGFALPAAI
+468 SGGSGTMGFALPAAL
-483 GAKFARPDLDVWCVA
+483 GAKFARPELPVWCVA

-510 SVAVEHQLDIKIVL
+510 SVAVEHQLDVKIVL

-546 QVELTHIPDFVKLAD
+546 HVDLTHMPDFVKLAE
-561 AYGLPGVRVDK
+561 AYGLPALRVEKFEDI
-572 LADVGPAMDAAVRTK
+572 APSFDAAERTK

-599 ANVYPIVPLGES
+599 ANVYPIVPLGKG
-611 LNDFWEAPQQ
+611 LNDFWEAPENA